1 MSKDIEIA
9 RINDSLVQPLKPNL
23 LPLAIQRNSN
33 FEGWLASRSIDVHRT
48 NSRLLRKV
56 LRLTTTDE
64 IELALKFN
72 AATITD
78 NYWFKPKDSDLNY
91 ENIRFKE
98 NYFDTLALRGDPNG
112 FSLQPSRTPELTNIG
127 SFEKCWRLIDGKWWM
142 YKSGNTNEYFSE
154 LFIDK
159 LGENIGMDMAHYE
172 MDDQYIRAIN
182 FVDTTTL
189 NYEPI
194 SGIMGDDDDYD
205 HCFMALYK
213 LSDDLAR
220 QYLKLIWMDTIC
232 LNMDRHTEN
241 FGVLRLVDDGSIIKL
256 APNFDNNIAL
266 ISRGYPNDVERKQ
279 DGMIRFF
286 IDFIQ
291 SNCIALNMYRNMVL
305 PCITPNIIQT
315 CLNDIPIKV
324 NEPFII
330 DFIMSGYTIV
340 TNHIHQG

>member
-1 MSKDIEIA
+1 MSKDKEIA
-9 RINDSLVQPLKPNL
+9 RIENGLVRPIHFDL
-23 LPLAIQRNSN
+23 LPMYLQRTSN
-33 FEGWLASRSIDVHRT
+33 ISGWLSSRSIDVHRA
-48 NSRLLRKV
+48 NARLLKKV
-56 LRLTTTDE
+56 LRLTTMDE
-64 IELALKFN
+64 MGLVLKYN

-78 NYWFKPKDSDLNY
+78 NYWFKPIDSTLTYKDVV
-91 ENIRFKE
+91 FKE
-98 NYFDTLALRGDPNG
+98 NPFDTLALRGDPNG
-112 FSLQPSRTPELTNIG
+112 FSLQSSRTPELTNIG

-154 LFIDK
+154 LFISK
-159 LGENIGMDMAHYE
+159 LGETIGMDMAHYE
-172 MDDQYIRAIN
+172 MDDRYIRTIN
-182 FVDTTTL
+182 FVDTTAT

-194 SGIMGDDDDYD
+194 LGIMDDDDDYD

-220 QYLKLIWMDTIC
+220 QYLKLVWMDTIC
-232 LNMDRHTEN
+232 LNMDRHTQN

-266 ISRGYPNDVERKQ
+266 ISRGYPNDVKREH

-291 SNCIALNMYRNMVL
+291 SNTIALNMYRNMVL

-315 CLNDIPIKV
+315 CLNDIPITV

-330 DFIMSGYTIV
+330 DFIMNGYTIIM
-340 TNHIHQG
+340 NHIHQG